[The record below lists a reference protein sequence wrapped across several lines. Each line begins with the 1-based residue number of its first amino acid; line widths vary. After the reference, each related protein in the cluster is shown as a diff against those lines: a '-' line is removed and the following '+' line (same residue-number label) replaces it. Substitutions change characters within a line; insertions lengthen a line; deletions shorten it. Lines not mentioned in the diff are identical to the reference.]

1 MMAFWRN
8 QKTRGWLYQLVS
20 LLLVAACLFWLADN
34 TLENMRVRGIQS
46 GFGFLSQ
53 PAGFDI
59 SESLFGYESSQPYW
73 QAFLTG
79 LGNTLKAAVIG
90 ILLTTLLGV
99 LLGVGRFS
107 QNILIRGL
115 CKAYVETFRN
125 VPLLLQLLMWYLV
138 IVELLPTAREAEP
151 FLGIYLSKAGLALPW
166 FDDVPVKAGFGIKG
180 GVTLSPEFFAL
191 LLGLVIYTA
200 SYIAEIVR
208 SGIAAVPR
216 GQHEAAYSLG
226 LSRAQTMRLV
236 QLPQALRVI
245 IPPLT
250 NQYLN
255 LTKNSSLAVAVGYP
269 DLVSIANTSINQTGR
284 AVECIAVIM
293 AVYLTLSLLTS
304 AFMGWYNR
312 RAAIRER

>member
-1 MMAFWRN
+1 VITFWRN
-8 QKTRGWLYQLVS
+8 QKIRGWLYQFAA
-20 LLLVAACLFWLADN
+20 LLLVALCVVVLADN
-34 TLENMRVRGIQS
+34 TLENMRTRGIQS
-46 GFGFLSQ
+46 GFSFLSQ

-59 SESLFGYESSQPYW
+59 SESLFGFESTQPYW

-79 LGNTLKAAVIG
+79 LGNTLKVALIG
-90 ILLTTLLGV
+90 IILTTILGV

-115 CKAYVETFRN
+115 CLTYVEIFRN
-125 VPLLLQLLMWYLV
+125 IPLLLQLLMWYLV
-138 IVELLPTAREAEP
+138 CVEWLPTAREAEP
-151 FLGIYLSKAGLALPW
+151 FLGIYLTKAGLALPW
-166 FDDVPVKAGFGIKG
+166 FGDVPVKAGFGIKG

-191 LLGLVIYTA
+191 LLGLTIYTA

-208 SGIAAVPR
+208 SGIASVPR
-216 GQHEAAYSLG
+216 GQLEAALSLG
-226 LSRAQTMRLV
+226 LSRAQTMRLI

-269 DLVSIANTSINQTGR
+269 ELVSIANTSINQTGR
-284 AVECIAVIM
+284 GGGVHRGNHGGLPHVVVAHLGID
-293 AVYLTLSLLTS
+293 
-304 AFMGWYNR
+304 
-312 RAAIRER
+312 ERL

>member
-1 MMAFWRN
+1 MAFWRK
-8 QKTRGWLYQLVS
+8 QKTRGWLYQFAA
-20 LLLVAACLFWLADN
+20 LLLVAACIAWLADN
-34 TLENMRVRGIQS
+34 TLENMRNRGIQS
-46 GFGFLSQ
+46 GFDFLAQ
-53 PAGFDI
+53 PAGFNI
-59 SESLFGYESSQPYW
+59 SESLFGFEPSQPYW
-73 QAFLTG
+73 KAFLTG
-79 LGNTLKAAVIG
+79 LGNTLKVALLG
-90 ILLTTLLGV
+90 IILTTILGV
-99 LLGVGRFS
+99 MLGVGRFS
-107 QNILIRGL
+107 RNILIRGV
-115 CKAYVETFRN
+115 CVTYVETFRN

-138 IVELLPTAREAEP
+138 CVEWLPNVRDAEP
-151 FLGIYLSKAGLALPW
+151 FLGIYLTKSGLALPW
-166 FDDVPVKAGFGIKG
+166 FGDMPVKAGFGING
-180 GVTLSPEFFAL
+180 GLNLSPEFFAL
-191 LLGLVIYTA
+191 LLGLTIYTA

-208 SGIAAVPR
+208 SGIASVPR

-269 DLVSIANTSINQTGR
+269 ELVSIANTSLNQTGR

-304 AFMGWYNR
+304 ALMGWYNR
-312 RAAIRER
+312 SAAIKER

>member
-1 MMAFWRN
+1 MTLWRK
-8 QKTRGWLYQLVS
+8 QKTRGWLYQLAA
-20 LLLVAACLFWLADN
+20 LLLVAACIVWLADN
-34 TLENMRVRGIQS
+34 TLENMRNRGIQS
-46 GFGFLSQ
+46 GFDFLAQ
-53 PAGFDI
+53 PAGFNI
-59 SESLFGYESSQPYW
+59 SESLFGFEPSQPYW
-73 QAFLTG
+73 KAFLTG
-79 LGNTLKAAVIG
+79 LGNTLKVALLGMI
-90 ILLTTLLGV
+90 LTTILGV
-99 LLGVGRFS
+99 MLGVGRFS
-107 QNILIRGL
+107 RNILIRGV
-115 CKAYVETFRN
+115 CVTYVETFRN

-138 IVELLPTAREAEP
+138 CVEWLPNVRDAEP
-151 FLGIYLSKAGLALPW
+151 FLGIYLTKSGLALPW
-166 FDDVPVKAGFGIKG
+166 FGDMPVKAGFGING
-180 GVTLSPEFFAL
+180 GLNLSPEFFAL
-191 LLGLVIYTA
+191 LLGLTIYTA

-208 SGIAAVPR
+208 SGIASVPR

-269 DLVSIANTSINQTGR
+269 ELVSIANTSINQTGR

-304 AFMGWYNR
+304 ALMGWYNR
-312 RAAIRER
+312 RAAIKER

>member
-1 MMAFWRN
+1 MAFWRN
-8 QKTRGWLYQLVS
+8 QKTRGWLYQLAA
-20 LLLVAACLFWLADN
+20 LLVVAACIVWLADN
-34 TLENMRVRGIQS
+34 TLENMRNRGIKS
-46 GFGFLSQ
+46 GFDFLSE
-53 PAGFDI
+53 PAGFAI
-59 SESLFGYESSQPYW
+59 SESLFGFQSTDSYW
-73 QAFLTG
+73 RAFLAG
-79 LGNTLKAAVIG
+79 LGNTLKVAIVG
-90 ILLTTLLGV
+90 IILTTILGV

-107 QNILIRGL
+107 HNILIRGL
-115 CKAYVETFRN
+115 CLTYVEVFRN

-138 IVELLPTAREAEP
+138 CVEWLPNVREAEP
-151 FLGIYLSKAGLALPW
+151 FLGIYLTKAGLALPW
-166 FDDVPVKAGFGIKG
+166 FGDMPVKAGFGIKG
-180 GVTLSPEFFAL
+180 GVNLSPEFFAL
-191 LLGLVIYTA
+191 LLGLTIYTA

-208 SGIAAVPR
+208 SGIASVPR
-216 GQHEAAYSLG
+216 GQREAALALG
-226 LSRAQTMRLV
+226 LSRGQTMRLI

-269 DLVSIANTSINQTGR
+269 ELVSIANTSLNQTGR

-312 RAAIRER
+312 RSAIKER

>member
-1 MMAFWRN
+1 VITFWRN
-8 QKTRGWLYQLVS
+8 QKIRGWLYQFAA
-20 LLLVAACLFWLADN
+20 LLLVALCVVVLADN
-34 TLENMRVRGIQS
+34 TLENMRTRGIQS

-59 SESLFGYESSQPYW
+59 SESLFGFESTQPYW
-73 QAFLTG
+73 QAFLAG
-79 LGNTLKAAVIG
+79 LGNTLKIALIG
-90 ILLTTLLGV
+90 IILTTILGV

-107 QNILIRGL
+107 HNILIRGL
-115 CKAYVETFRN
+115 CLTYVELFRN
-125 VPLLLQLLMWYLV
+125 IPLLLQLLMWYLLC
-138 IVELLPTAREAEP
+138 VEWLPTAREAEP
-151 FLGIYLSKAGLALPW
+151 FLGIYLTKAGLALPW
-166 FDDVPVKAGFGIKG
+166 FGDVPVKAGFGIKG
-180 GVTLSPEFFAL
+180 GVQLSPEFFAL

-208 SGIAAVPR
+208 SGIASVPR
-216 GQHEAAYSLG
+216 GQHEAAMSLG
-226 LSRAQTMRLV
+226 LSRAQTMRLI

-304 AFMGWYNR
+304 VLMNAYNR
-312 RAAIRER
+312 RAAIKER

>member
-8 QKTRGWLYQLVS
+8 QKTRGWLSQLAA
-20 LLLVAACLFWLADN
+20 LLLVAACIVWLADN

-59 SESLFGYESSQPYW
+59 SESLFAYESSQPYW

-79 LGNTLKAAVIG
+79 LGNTLKAAVLG
-90 ILLTTLLGV
+90 IIFTTILGV

-107 QNILIRGL
+107 HNILIRGL
-115 CKAYVETFRN
+115 CLTYVEIFRN
-125 VPLLLQLLMWYLV
+125 IPLLLQLLMWYLV
-138 IVELLPTAREAEP
+138 CVEWLPTAREAEP
-151 FLGIYLSKAGLALPW
+151 FLGIYLTKAGLALPW
-166 FDDVPVKAGFGIKG
+166 FGDVPIKAGFGIKG
-180 GVTLSPEFFAL
+180 GITVSPEFFAL

-208 SGIAAVPR
+208 SGIASVPR

-226 LSRAQTMRLV
+226 LSRAQTLRFI

-312 RAAIRER
+312 RAAIKER